1 MLYLSASS
9 VGDFYKCPKS
19 YHYRVNNKESAI
31 LSDPMILGSVI
42 HEAIELHDDLES
54 MTTFAVAEW
63 EKRTRGTYSKPRK
76 PPRSIKNLLKG
87 YIKIRDDIIGTADHV
102 LMDKEHFFRF
112 QYRDDI
118 MLVGKIDL
126 IADGKIYDWKTG
138 AVPPTNYGL
147 YDPQFTT
154 YWLAYRQIYKTDPEG
169 IYYGWLYGNRLYDV
183 PMKEAQLKNL
193 DLLLDRMA
201 EICYNMDNV
210 PRVMGYQCN
219 RCLYRGICYLEF
231 EE

>member
-9 VGDFYKCPKS
+9 LGDFYKCPKS
-19 YHYRVNNKESAI
+19 YYYRVNNKESVV
-31 LSDPMILGSVI
+31 LSDDIILGSVI

-63 EKRTRGTYSKPRK
+63 EKRTSGGYSKPRK
-76 PPRSIKNLLKG
+76 PPKSIKNLLKG
-87 YIKIRDDIIGTADHV
+87 YLEILDGIKGTSDHV
-102 LMDKEHFFRF
+102 IMDKEHFFRF
-112 QYRDDI
+112 QYRSDI

-138 AVPPTNYGL
+138 SAPPSTYTL

-154 YWLAYRQIYKTDPEG
+154 YWLAYRQIYKTDPES
-169 IYYGWLYGNRLYDV
+169 INYGWLYGKRLYDV
-183 PMKEAQLKNL
+183 PMKEASLANL

-210 PRVMGYQCN
+210 PRVMGYQCA
-219 RCLYRGICYLEF
+219 RCIRRGICYLEF